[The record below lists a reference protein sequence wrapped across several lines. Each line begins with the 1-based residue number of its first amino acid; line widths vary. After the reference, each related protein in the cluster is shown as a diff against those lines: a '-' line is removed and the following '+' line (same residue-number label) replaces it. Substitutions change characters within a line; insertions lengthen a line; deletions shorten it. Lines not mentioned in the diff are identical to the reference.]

1 MARGRKTPESKI
13 EEVRAILMLNPDAT
27 GKEISKITKLPVRTA
42 QDLKNKVIDAEPDTF
57 ASLRAQKKEEFIVEA
72 WEVVGKALRLTNKRF
87 TKALEDEDALEEIIE
102 KINSDGDLKGTEK
115 QALYRRLKDLQ
126 MTNIKDIAIT
136 LGTIYD
142 KQALASG
149 EPTTITER
157 PEPVT
162 KLVEEYEEKVKK
174 LKSIVGG
181 KTG

>member
-102 KINSDGDLKGTEK
+102 KINSDGDLKAAEK

-149 EPTTITER
+149 EPTQITER
-157 PEPVT
+157 KEPT
-162 KLVEEYEEKVKK
+162 PDLVKELDQKVKK
-174 LKSIVGG
+174 LKEL
-181 KTG
+181 TGS